1 MSNRTS
7 NKQILDAIEAQ
18 TQAINS
24 LVGALGGAQNTSV
37 PGQIDLT
44 PVTDPE
50 PKAKPSKVK
59 VSEAYFNAMLPK
71 WQALANSK
79 GTTYVGYAYRKSNGR
94 VGLWAVPKDK
104 LAAKAATDSYIG
116 NVAEVHPS

>member
-18 TQAINS
+18 TAAMTQLIA
-24 LVGALGGAQNTSV
+24 A
-37 PGQIDLT
+37 LT
-44 PVTDPE
+44 PNQTQPTAEVSVAEE

-59 VSEAYFNAMLPK
+59 VSEAYLNAMLPK

-79 GTTYVGYAYRKSNGR
+79 GVTYVGFAYRKSNGK

-104 LAAKAATDSYIG
+104 YAAKAASDSFIG
-116 NVAEVHPS
+116 AIREVHPA